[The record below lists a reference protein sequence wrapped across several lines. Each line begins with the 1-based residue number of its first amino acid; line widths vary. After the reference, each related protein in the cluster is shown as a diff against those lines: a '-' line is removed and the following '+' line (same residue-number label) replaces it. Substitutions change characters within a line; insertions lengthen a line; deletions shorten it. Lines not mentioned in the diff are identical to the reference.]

1 VSAPCPLN
9 SCVLHTDYG
18 RKRFVKRKQ
27 IQELLLSGAN
37 LEQIRPNEYRYR
49 AQIFHSFQELQPL
62 VEQISTTEGKAYLPG
77 QFIWELAQKR
87 RRERMETPEGMALRL
102 ATA

>member
-1 VSAPCPLN
+1 MSAPCPLN
-9 SCVLHTDYG
+9 VCVLHTDYG

-37 LEQIRPNEYRYR
+37 LEQISPNEYRYR
-49 AQIFHSFQELQPL
+49 AQTFHSFADLAHLTPQL
-62 VEQISTTEGKAYLPG
+62 STTEGKAYLPG
-77 QFIWELAQKR
+77 QFIWEHKQKR
-87 RRERMETPEGMALRL
+87 HFERLETPEGLAMRL

>member
-9 SCVLHTDYG
+9 SCVLHTDHG

-49 AQIFHSFQELQPL
+49 AQTFHSFQELQLL
-62 VEQISTTEGKAYLPG
+62 VEQISTTEGKAYLAG
-77 QFIWELAQKR
+77 TFIFEHKQKR
-87 RRERMETPEGMALRL
+87 HFERLETPEGLALRL